1 MYPVTSPSNS
11 DDVYCK
17 VNTIK
22 RVSKKKLEE
31 EIFFFFENMKWRV
44 LFFDEKKRWKWT
56 TRKKLGQG
64 ELLSFKKKKNR
75 TEINVNWQVGSNG
88 GGCADLSNLILHP
101 FYWIIKGNKMWTQ
114 YQNRRTS
121 SAFFGRPFFPLRKGV
136 KRKDLCRIT
145 RAKHKVFVN
154 NQTQPRFYDL
164 PDIQRRVGWIFVEG
178 SRRYQLQPQ
187 KKIW

>member
-31 EIFFFFENMKWRV
+31 EIFFFLENMKWRV

-64 ELLSFKKKKNR
+64 ELLSLRKKKPHR
-75 TEINVNWQVGSNG
+75 
-88 GGCADLSNLILHP
+88 
-101 FYWIIKGNKMWTQ
+101 
-114 YQNRRTS
+114 
-121 SAFFGRPFFPLRKGV
+121 
-136 KRKDLCRIT
+136 
-145 RAKHKVFVN
+145 
-154 NQTQPRFYDL
+154 NQR
-164 PDIQRRVGWIFVEG
+164 
-178 SRRYQLQPQ
+178 
-187 KKIW
+187 